1 MTNRNP
7 LIGTT
12 LHRCLVTLEQ
22 AQTLLGE
29 DVKTDFDAAGRLV
42 DADAGMA
49 DAIASVRK
57 ELNRRYAALREKGAQ
72 APTPPAKVATVALA
86 MPGPAGTPS
95 VYFEKTRRGIG
106 ELLDFVEEALPDGGG
121 GIVLKNHELFDRL
134 AEISTKTGEVV
145 FAERVAALRAAV
157 SEGLEAAE

>member
-1 MTNRNP
+1 MTRPNP

-22 AQTLLGE
+22 AQMLLGE
-29 DVKTDFDAAGRLV
+29 DVRDNFEAAGRLV

-49 DAIASVRK
+49 DAIAACRK
-57 ELNRRYAALREKGAQ
+57 ELNRRYADLKAGGNPPA
-72 APTPPAKVATVALA
+72 PPAKPAASRASREVGTIALA
-86 MPGPAGTPS
+86 MPGTMPA

-121 GIVLKNHELFDRL
+121 GIVLKNHELFDKL
-134 AEISTKTGEVV
+134 AEVGFS
-145 FAERVAALRAAV
+145 ERVAALRAAV